1 MWYSLNNDDR
11 SDYVKMVTRGF
22 LELSDYY
29 LSLGA
34 DDEGVYS
41 FEINTRPTRS
51 LPYIN
56 SFQNA
61 VTYEISLD
69 QFRFVRRV
77 QTVLDLVA
85 ELGGLWTSISR
96 IFLLFLGMFNYFGS
110 Y

>member
-1 MWYSLNNDDR
+1 
-11 SDYVKMVTRGF
+11 MVTRGF

-41 FEINTRPTRS
+41 FEIEPRPTRS

-56 SFQNA
+56 NFQNSI
-61 VTYEISLD
+61 TYEISLH

-85 ELGGLWTSISR
+85 ELGGLFTSISR
-96 IFLLFLGMFNYFGS
+96 IFLVILALINYFGS